1 MEQVLQKS
9 TISGLHSVLQGDQ
22 ELAAGRIGRRRTQS
36 WAAVRQLTL
45 AYLTVCQP

>member
-1 MEQVLQKS
+1 MSSILS
-9 TISGLHSVLQGDQ
+9 LRDMPQGDQ
-22 ELAAGRIGRRRTQS
+22 ELAAGRTGQRRTQS